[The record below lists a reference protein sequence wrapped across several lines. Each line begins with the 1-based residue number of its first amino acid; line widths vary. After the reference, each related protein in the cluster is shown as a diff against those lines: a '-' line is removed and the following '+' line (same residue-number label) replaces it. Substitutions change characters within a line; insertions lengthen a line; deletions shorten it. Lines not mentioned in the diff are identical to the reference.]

1 MYIVYFQSRGKAM
14 KSWKQMALVAALTL
28 GFACGTQTVQAA
40 SDTILIGEINS
51 YKALPANMHGYKR
64 GWELAQEE
72 INKSGGVLGKQLK
85 TIFRDDNANAGEGVR
100 IAEEL
105 ISRENVDILTGVT
118 LSHVGVALADFAKQ
132 RQRFF
137 LASGPFSDKVIWG
150 DGNRYTYRVRYGT
163 HQMAAAVAPA
173 AAKLNKK
180 RWALIY
186 PNYEYG
192 QAAVASFKAELKKL
206 QPDVEFVAEQATPF
220 GKLDAGPVVQA
231 LQDAKPDAIFNVLF
245 GPDLTK
251 FAREGKTRGLFK
263 DREVVSLLTGE
274 PEYLDPLRGDA
285 PEGWIVTGYPYSSI
299 DTPEHQA
306 FLKAYEAKYN
316 EPPRMNSVI
325 AYATVK
331 ALAAGIE
338 KAGSTDTEALIKA
351 FKGLEYESPF
361 GKHVF
366 RDADNQSTLGLHVGR
381 LAVKD
386 GKGWMPEG
394 EYVDGATVMIS
405 EEEARALRKP
415 D

>member
-1 MYIVYFQSRGKAM
+1 MR
-14 KSWKQMALVAALTL
+14 SWKHMALAAAVAV
-28 GFACGTQTVQAA
+28 GFACGGQAA
-40 SDTILIGEINS
+40 HAESDTILIGEINS

-72 INKSGGVLGKQLK
+72 INQSGGVLGKQLK

-132 RQRFF
+132 RERFF
-137 LASGPFSDKVIWG
+137 LASGPLSDKVIWQ
-150 DGNRYTYRVRYGT
+150 DGNRYTYRLRYGT
-163 HQMAAAVAPA
+163 HQLAASVAPA

-192 QAAVASFKAELKKL
+192 QAAVAAFKAELKKL
-206 QPDVEFVAEQATPF
+206 QPDVEFVAEQAPPF

-231 LQDAKPDAIFNVLF
+231 LEDAKPDAIFSVLF

-251 FAREGKTRGLFK
+251 FAREGKTRGLFNN
-263 DREVVSLLTGE
+263 REVVSLLTGE

-285 PEGWIVTGYPYSSI
+285 PDGWIVTGYPYTSI
-299 DTPEHQA
+299 NTPEHQA
-306 FLKAYEAKYN
+306 FLKAYEAKYK
-316 EPPRMNSVI
+316 EPPRMNSVVG
-325 AYATVK
+325 YATVK
-331 ALAAGIE
+331 ALAAGIK

-351 FKGLEYESPF
+351 FKGLEFESPF

-366 RDADNQSTLGLHVGR
+366 RDIDNQSTLGLHVGR
-381 LAVKD
+381 LAIKD
-386 GKGWMPEG
+386 GKGIMPEG
-394 EYVDGATVMIS
+394 EYIDGGSILPSDEVVRSM
-405 EEEARALRKP
+405 RKA